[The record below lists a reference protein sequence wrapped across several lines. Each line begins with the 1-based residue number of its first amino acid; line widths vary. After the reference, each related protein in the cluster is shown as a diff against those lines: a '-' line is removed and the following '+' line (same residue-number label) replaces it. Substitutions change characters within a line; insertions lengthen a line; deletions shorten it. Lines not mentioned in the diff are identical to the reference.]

1 MGGGDRSGETWD
13 DDDLG
18 EGVSGGVSL
27 EVDSLAVPRLPIS
40 TARGGEERRGGGV
53 DRRRQ
58 IKVSKQLLHLD
69 KVRPGTGTDGRCQA
83 DGTTDFFFARCGMEV
98 MDIGN
103 CQGGPS
109 RGRSHWDSSLG
120 ILSWLELQSA
130 SVSGALALF
139 LPPSWRRSCYAT
151 RRLLAQQAGTTAD
164 TLRNCL
170 LARHTAAESGI
181 SRNERQWH
189 PASAPNPQPASLDS
203 EVGRF
208 EPRQGLG
215 RDWAG
220 TGQGTNGLL
229 TASGH
234 TSDRGLP
241 RALQKNSSSPHA
253 DFPNCPRTAPESG
266 MPGPMPKSHNPLGPT
281 ALLCRPHPARTGHA
295 PQFVLSPSRTPSSSR
310 CLPPSDEGILQ
321 VPRHPPLFLH
331 DMDPTQTPAHHC
343 CSVVNVG
350 ERDDGFVRRRRST
363 RIVCAH

>member
-1 MGGGDRSGETWD
+1 
-13 DDDLG
+13 
-18 EGVSGGVSL
+18 
-27 EVDSLAVPRLPIS
+27 
-40 TARGGEERRGGGV
+40 
-53 DRRRQ
+53 
-58 IKVSKQLLHLD
+58 
-69 KVRPGTGTDGRCQA
+69 
-83 DGTTDFFFARCGMEV
+83 

-189 PASAPNPQPASLDS
+189 PASAPNPQSASLDS

-215 RDWAG
+215 REQ
-220 TGQGTNGLL
+220 TG
-229 TASGH
+229 
-234 TSDRGLP
+234 
-241 RALQKNSSSPHA
+241 SSPPLDTHQTA
-253 DFPNCPRTAPESG
+253 GCHVRCRKSPPLPTLISPTAPERPQNQECQGQCQNPTTHSAPPLSCVG
-266 MPGPMPKSHNPLGPT
+266 LILPAPGTLLNLFCHHHELHPLLDAYLHPMREYCKCL
-281 ALLCRPHPARTGHA
+281 AIR
-295 PQFVLSPSRTPSSSR
+295 PSSCTTWTRPRPQPTIAALSSMLVR
-310 CLPPSDEGILQ
+310 EMMASLDDDGQLELCVRINISCIDHHHRPSDGQ
-321 VPRHPPLFLH
+321 CHMMPLWL
-331 DMDPTQTPAHHC
+331 
-343 CSVVNVG
+343 
-350 ERDDGFVRRRRST
+350 
-363 RIVCAH
+363 